1 MFAAVREGAF
11 ASKLGTSFGWLVDGL
26 LDKDEY
32 FVIED
37 FPGYMHVQE
46 QAAAAFNG
54 DADEWYRRVL
64 INIAQCGMFGLC
76 LHGCNRH

>member
-1 MFAAVREGAF
+1 VFAAVRDSAF
-11 ASKLGTSFGWLVDGL
+11 ASKLGTDFSWLVNEL
-26 LDKDEY
+26 LDDDEY

-54 DADEWYRRVL
+54 DADAWYRRVF
-64 INIAQCGMFGLC
+64 INIAQCGKC
-76 LHGCNRH
+76 T